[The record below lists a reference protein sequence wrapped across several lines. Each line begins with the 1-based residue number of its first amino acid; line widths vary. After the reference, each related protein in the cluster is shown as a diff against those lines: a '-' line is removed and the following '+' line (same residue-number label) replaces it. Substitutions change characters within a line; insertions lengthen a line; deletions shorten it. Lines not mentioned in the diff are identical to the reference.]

1 MKKIFLLLIYITI
14 FAGCDKPIYEQITAD
29 EAHEMI
35 SKKDVIILDVR
46 EDNEFNQG
54 HLENAINIPFD
65 ELEDRFMKE
74 VTSDK
79 DQIIILYCRSGHR
92 AMIGAETLASL
103 GFTNLYTF
111 GSIDDWE
118 YEIVK

>member
-46 EDNEFNQG
+46 EDN
-54 HLENAINIPFD
+54 
-65 ELEDRFMKE
+65 
-74 VTSDK
+74 V
-79 DQIIILYCRSGHR
+79 ILYCRSGHR

>member
-1 MKKIFLLLIYITI
+1 MKKILILLIGII
-14 FAGCDKPIYEQITAD
+14 FISGCEKPIYEQITAD
-29 EAHEMI
+29 KAYEMI
-35 SKKDVIILDVR
+35 NEKDVIILDVR

-65 ELEDRFMKE
+65 ELEDRFMNE

-79 DQIIILYCRSGHR
+79 EQIIILYCRSGHR
-92 AMIGAETLASL
+92 AMIAAETLASL

-111 GSIDDWE
+111 GSIDDWN

>member
-1 MKKIFLLLIYITI
+1 MKKIFFLLMCIII
-14 FAGCDKPIYEQITAD
+14 FSGCEKPIYEQITAA
-29 EAHEMI
+29 EAYGMI
-35 SKKDVIILDVR
+35 NKKDVIILDVR
-46 EDNEFNQG
+46 EDNEYNQG

-65 ELEDRFMKE
+65 ELEDRFMNE

-79 DQIIILYCRSGHR
+79 DSIIILYCRSGHR

-118 YEIVK
+118 YNIVK

>member
-1 MKKIFLLLIYITI
+1 MKKIFLLLICIII
-14 FAGCDKPIYEQITAD
+14 FAGCDKPIYEEITAD
-29 EAHEMI
+29 EAYEMI
-35 SKKDVIILDVR
+35 NKKDVIVLDVR

>member
-1 MKKIFLLLIYITI
+1 MKKIFLLLICITI
-14 FAGCDKPIYEQITAD
+14 LAGCDKPIYEEITVD
-29 EAHEMI
+29 EAYEMI
-35 SKKDVIILDVR
+35 NKKDVIVLDVR

>member
-1 MKKIFLLLIYITI
+1 MKKIFLLLICITI
-14 FAGCDKPIYEQITAD
+14 FAGCDKPIYEEITAD
-29 EAHEMI
+29 EAYKMI
-35 SKKDVIILDVR
+35 NKKDVIVLDVR

>member
-14 FAGCDKPIYEQITAD
+14 FAGCDKQIYEQITAD

>member
-1 MKKIFLLLIYITI
+1 MKKIFLLLICII
-14 FAGCDKPIYEQITAD
+14 AFSGCEKPIYEQITAD
-29 EAHEMI
+29 EAYEMI
-35 SKKDVIILDVR
+35 NKKDVIVLDVR

>member
-1 MKKIFLLLIYITI
+1 MKKIFLLLICII
-14 FAGCDKPIYEQITAD
+14 ILAGCDKPIYEQITAD